1 MTMLTFIN
9 YVTYLNP
16 VALFLFIL
24 YALLKMPPTR
34 YKIAFIGYLVT
45 SLLFIYLGELMGR
58 KLGNNLILIPIFG
71 VLELGWFA
79 YIYYAHTKNK
89 LFLYSM
95 IPALILLVYEVST
108 TEFQTL
114 QQFQSYTRSIT
125 SLSLFLLTLYYSYYL
140 IKNKWQTY
148 STSFFLF
155 NAVVLVY
162 FAYSCLYYLP
172 LQVLITGNPENVLF
186 FWLANSVITLLFY
199 LLTTTVLCK
208 ITSKMNT
215 LS

>member
-1 MTMLTFIN
+1 MTMLNFIN

-16 VALFLFIL
+16 VVLFLLIL

-34 YKIAFIGYLVT
+34 YKIAFIGYLIT
-45 SLLFIYLGELMGR
+45 SLFFIYLGELLGR

-71 VLELGWFA
+71 LLELGWFA
-79 YIYYAHTKNK
+79 YIYYAHTKNIA
-89 LFLYSM
+89 FLYSTV
-95 IPALILLVYEVST
+95 PVLILLIYELST
-108 TEFQTL
+108 TDFQAL
-114 QQFQSYTRSIT
+114 QQFQSYTRSMA
-125 SLSLFLLTLYYSYYL
+125 SLSLFLVTLYYSYYL

-155 NAVVLVY
+155 HAIVLVY
-162 FAYSCLYYLP
+162 FTYSCLYYLP

-199 LLTTTVLCK
+199 LLTTIVLCK
-208 ITSKMNT
+208 ISSKMNT
-215 LS
+215 QS